1 MAEVS
6 ELSEG
11 QKQLIALGIFVLEF
25 AQTEQFLLDTL
36 ATLGQISDSFAKA
49 AFSGVKG
56 ETAISYLRR
65 YFQMI
70 PIGQEQKS
78 IFEEVF
84 SHFTPIN
91 SARNLILHHGIESGG
106 LIGFIS
112 TNRSKALSADKAHTI
127 RVSSEILD
135 QMTDDLQ
142 KMTMML
148 MTNMF
153 RHQKVEITQDKNMR
167 EVLQRPWRYTPPPQ
181 PDSQKRAAQKDQP
194 QRKKQQRPPK
204 PSPE

>member
-1 MAEVS
+1 MNNQDS
-6 ELSEG
+6 LTEG
-11 QKQLIALGIFVLEF
+11 QKQLIALGRFVLEF

-36 ATLGQISDSFAKA
+36 ATLGQVSDSFAKA
-49 AFSGVKG
+49 AFSGVRG

-70 PIGQEQKS
+70 PIGEEQKS
-78 IFEEVF
+78 VFEEVF
-84 SHFTPIN
+84 KHFTPIN
-91 SARNLILHHGIESGG
+91 DARNLILHHGIESGG
-106 LIGFIS
+106 LGFIA
-112 TNRSKALSADKAHTI
+112 TNRSKALDADSA
-127 RVSSEILD
+127 RSVPVSSEILD

-142 KMTMML
+142 KMTYML
-148 MTNMF
+148 MGNMF
-153 RHQKVEITQDKNMR
+153 RHQKVQIAQDKHMR
-167 EVLQRPWRYTPPPQ
+167 EALQRTWRHTPPPQ